1 MRTYPK
7 NFTEAQRKH
16 IAEEF
21 KQFRLTRYLTRND
34 LAELLDV
41 TSITIENI
49 EKVKHEPR
57 MRTYSRFLE
66 LRQTFGGQRECRKEA

>member
-1 MRTYPK
+1 MRTYQK

-21 KQFRLTRYLTRND
+21 KQFRLTKYLTRND

-41 TSITIENI
+41 SGVTVFNI
-49 EKVKHEPR
+49 ESALHEPR
-57 MRTYSRFLE
+57 MRTYARFLE